1 MSSRIESWTDTP
13 SKPGWTPPPGAVDA
27 HVHIF
32 GPEASFPFSPKAKY
46 LPPNATL
53 EMLFALRDRLGFA
66 RNVIV

>member
-1 MSSRIESWTDTP
+1 MSAPIKSWTDTP
-13 SKPGWTPPPGAVDA
+13 STSGWTPPPGAVDA
-27 HVHIF
+27 HVHVF

-46 LPPNATL
+46 LPQDATP